1 MKELHVYSPATVSNI
16 GPGFDLM
23 GFALN
28 NPGDI
33 LHVRKNGKNEI
44 RLLNNTEYDLP
55 EDPDKNVAGVAVKAM
70 LHDLGSLDGFDI
82 TFEQKIKPGSGIGS
96 SAASCTAAVFG
107 VNELLGKPLDKNKL
121 IEYAL
126 KGEYLASKSIHAD
139 NIAPAML
146 GGIILIRQYNPI
158 DLINL
163 HAPAELWCTIAHPD
177 IVIKTYESRQLVPGE
192 IPLPDV
198 LAQCGNIA
206 SLVAGITTSDYEL
219 IFRSIE
225 DRIAEPVRKKSIPVY
240 ELLKKLL
247 KEKGITAFNISG
259 SGPSVFALTN
269 AEEMADKAADL
280 MGTTFIEKG
289 ITCNTYTSKISE
301 TGTRRFED

>member
-1 MKELHVYSPATVSNI
+1 MKELLVFSPATVSNI

-28 NPGDI
+28 DPGDI
-33 LHVRKNGKNEI
+33 LHIRKNGKNEI
-44 RLLNNTEYDLP
+44 RLFNNTEFDLP
-55 EDPDKNVAGVAVKAM
+55 EDPDKNVAGVAVKAL
-70 LHDLGSLDGFDI
+70 LHDLENLEGFDI

-107 VNELLGKPLDKNKL
+107 VNEILGKPLNKKQL

-126 KGEYLASKSIHAD
+126 KGEYLASRSIHAD

-146 GGIILIRQYNPI
+146 GGIVLIRQYNPI

-163 HAPAELWCTIAHPD
+163 NAPAELWCTIAHPD
-177 IVIKTYESRQLVPGE
+177 IVIKTSESRQLIPGE

-206 SLVAGITTSDYEL
+206 SLVAGITTSNYDL

-225 DRIAEPVRKKSIPVY
+225 DRIAEPFRKKSIPAY
-240 ELLKKLL
+240 EPLKSLLKD
-247 KEKGITAFNISG
+247 EGIIAFNISG

-269 AEEMADKAADL
+269 SEGMADRAADL

-301 TGTRRFED
+301 PGTRILEN